1 MQPQT
6 TLFYDVDTQ
15 RDFILPGG
23 RLCIAGTE
31 RIIPS
36 LRALTELG
44 RRRGIRMVA
53 TTDRHF
59 AGDPELERN
68 GGKYPDHCM
77 DGTDG
82 QLKIDATAPLHPLFV
97 ENRELSDGQRSAAIN
112 WRGELIFEKQL
123 FDAFAG
129 NRNTAAIL
137 GAILKDYT
145 DVVVYGV
152 YTEVC
157 VADAIRGLQQFGK
170 LLHLVTDATADIGDE
185 GPSFRERWRNEG
197 VDLTKVAEVTARL
210 ETDYSKNQS
219 REQ

>member
-1 MQPQT
+1 MRPET

-31 RIIPS
+31 RIIPA
-36 LRALTELG
+36 LRAMTELA
-44 RRRGIRMVA
+44 RRLRIRVVA

-59 AGDPELERN
+59 AGDPELECN

-82 QLKIDATAPLHPLFV
+82 QLKIEATAPLHPRLV
-97 ENRELSDGQRSAAIN
+97 ENRDLSEAERSAAIN

-123 FDAFAG
+123 FDAFVG

-137 GAILKDYT
+137 RAILKDYT
-145 DVVVYGV
+145 DVVIYGV

-157 VADAIRGLQQFGK
+157 VADAVRGLQRFGK

-185 GPSFRERWRNEG
+185 GQSFRQRWREEG
-197 VDLTKVAEVTARL
+197 VELTTVGEITSRL
-210 ETDYSKNQS
+210 ETT
-219 REQ
+219 

>member
-1 MQPQT
+1 MRPET

-23 RLCIAGTE
+23 RLYIAGTE
-31 RIIPS
+31 RIIP
-36 LRALTELG
+36 ALWAMTELA
-44 RRRGIRMVA
+44 RRLSIRIVA

-82 QLKIDATAPLHPLFV
+82 QLKVEATAPLHPLIV
-97 ENRELSDGQRSAAIN
+97 ENRELNEADRASAIN

-145 DVVVYGV
+145 DVVIYGV

-157 VADAIRGLQQFGK
+157 VADAVRGLQQFGK
-170 LLHLVTDATADIGDE
+170 LLHLVTDATADIGDD
-185 GPSFRERWRNEG
+185 GPSFRQRWREEG
-197 VDLTKVAEVTARL
+197 VELTTVSGITSRL
-210 ETDYSKNQS
+210 EISPVP
-219 REQ
+219 

>member
-1 MQPQT
+1 MRPET

-31 RIIPS
+31 RIIP
-36 LRALTELG
+36 ALKAMTELA
-44 RRRGIRMVA
+44 RRPGIRMVA

-82 QLKIDATAPLHPLFV
+82 QLKIEATAPRHPLLV
-97 ENRELSDGQRSAAIN
+97 EDRVLSEAEWASAIG

-137 GAILKDYT
+137 RAILKDYT

-157 VADAIRGLQQFGK
+157 VAEAVRGLQQFRK
-170 LLHLVTDATADIGDE
+170 RLHLVTDATADIGDE
-185 GPSFRERWRNEG
+185 GPSFRQRWREEG
-197 VDLTKVAEVTARL
+197 IELTTVTEITSRL
-210 ETDYSKNQS
+210 KT
-219 REQ
+219 

>member
-1 MQPQT
+1 MRPDT

-23 RLCIAGTE
+23 RLSIAGTE
-31 RIIPS
+31 RIIPA
-36 LRALTELG
+36 LRALTELA
-44 RRRGIRMVA
+44 RRLRIRMVA
-53 TTDRHF
+53 STDRHF
-59 AGDPELERN
+59 AGDPELQRN

-82 QLKIDATAPLHPLFV
+82 QLKIEATAPRHPLFV
-97 ENRELSDGQRSAAIN
+97 ENRELDEAERAAAIA

-129 NRNTAAIL
+129 NCNAAAIL

-157 VADAIRGLQQFGK
+157 VADAVRGLQQFGK
-170 LLHLVTDATADIGDE
+170 RLHLVTDATADIGDE
-185 GPSFRERWRNEG
+185 GSAFRVRWRNEG
-197 VDLTKVAEVTARL
+197 IELTAVSEITSRL
-210 ETDYSKNQS
+210 EA
-219 REQ
+219 

>member
-1 MQPQT
+1 MQPET

-15 RDFILPGG
+15 RDFILRGG

-31 RIIPS
+31 RIIPA
-36 LRALTELG
+36 LRAMTELA
-44 RRRGIRMVA
+44 RRLEIRIVA

-59 AGDPELERN
+59 AGDLELERN

-77 DGTDG
+77 DGTEG
-82 QLKIDATAPLHPLFV
+82 QFKIEATMPQHPLFI
-97 ENRELSDGQRSAAIN
+97 ENRHLTHVERAAAIA

-137 GAILKDYT
+137 AAILRDYS

-157 VADAIRGLQQFGK
+157 VADAVRGLQHFGK
-170 LLHLVTDATADIGDE
+170 RLHVVTDATADIGDE
-185 GPSFRERWRNEG
+185 GPSFRQRWQDAG
-197 VDLTKVAEVTARL
+197 VYLTTVTEVTSQL
-210 ETDYSKNQS
+210 EP
-219 REQ
+219 

>member
-1 MQPQT
+1 MRPET

-15 RDFILPGG
+15 RDFILPDG
-23 RLCIAGTE
+23 RLYIAGTD
-31 RIIPS
+31 RIVP
-36 LRALTELG
+36 ALGAMTELG

-59 AGDPELERN
+59 AGDPELEHN

-77 DGTDG
+77 DGTEG
-82 QLKIDATAPLHPLFV
+82 QLKIEATAPLHPLFV
-97 ENRELSDGQRSAAIN
+97 ENRELSEAERSVAIN

-137 GAILKDYT
+137 GAILNDYT

-157 VADAIRGLQQFGK
+157 VADAIRGLQPFGK
-170 LLHLVTDATADIGDE
+170 LLHLVTDAMADIGDE
-185 GPSFRERWRNEG
+185 GSLFRERWRNEG
-197 VDLTKVAEVTARL
+197 IDLTTVAEITSRL
-210 ETDYSKNQS
+210 QI
-219 REQ
+219 